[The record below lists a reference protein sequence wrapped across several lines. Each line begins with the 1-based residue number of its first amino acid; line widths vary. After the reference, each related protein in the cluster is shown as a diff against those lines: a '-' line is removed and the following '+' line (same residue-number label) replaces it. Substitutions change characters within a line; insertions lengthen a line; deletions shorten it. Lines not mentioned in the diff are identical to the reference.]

1 MWNVEHHAEA
11 VVVSSKSPFT
21 GKGTIKAVRKK
32 TYVLISVGK
41 IWSQRREKAEDNIRQ
56 CFEDVNT
63 NVK

>member
-1 MWNVEHHAEA
+1 M
-11 VVVSSKSPFT
+11 VVSSKSSFT